1 MLGPGEYV
9 ADETQ
14 GITRVEDLPK
24 PKLIRRSRNYKRRPC
39 PMCEHSAYRLRTVSR
54 TLHDIGDPLTGRPR
68 DIILTYSTHRCP
80 QCNHYFNADM
90 LDLAL
95 PKSHYTHRVVSMA
108 VRLVVEDGLPRR
120 HTASVRKG
128 QHARHIRAEAVKT
141 E

>member
-1 MLGPGEYV
+1 MPGPGEYV

-14 GITRVEDLPK
+14 GITYVEDLPK
-24 PKLIRRSRNYKRRPC
+24 PKLVQRSRNYKRRPC
-39 PMCEHSAYRLRTVSR
+39 PLCEHSAYRLRTVSR

-95 PKSHYTHRVVSMA
+95 PRSHYPHRVVSMA
-108 VRLVVEDGLPRR
+108 VRGWSLTMDYRTGRPRGIYGESSGYLYLWR
-120 HTASVRKG
+120 
-128 QHARHIRAEAVKT
+128 
-141 E
+141 